1 MKSIL
6 NLYWNICLFR
16 RGPEDVPGLSVILGI
31 TLILNI
37 LVSLVVGI
45 AFGKLA
51 VSFAAISL
59 VISTA
64 TVGFLIYTVLMLKK
78 LEARFRQ
85 TFTAVL
91 GTDILITLL
100 CSPLLWL
107 VNQREQTAGLNLPGS
122 VLLGLM
128 IWDLLIKG
136 FIYQR
141 AFDVG
146 RFQGNLFSFSLFM
159 LLTMLSD
166 ILRKQMLGTG

>member
-1 MKSIL
+1 MKTIL
-6 NLYWNICLFR
+6 NLYWNICLFK
-16 RGPEDVPGLSVILGI
+16 RGPEDVPGLPVVLAL
-31 TLILNI
+31 TLLLNI
-37 LVSLVVGI
+37 VISLVVGI
-45 AFGKLA
+45 VFSKLP
-51 VSFAAISL
+51 VSFAAVSL
-59 VISTA
+59 AVSTA
-64 TVGFLIYTVLMLKK
+64 VVGFLIYAVLMLKK
-78 LEARFRQ
+78 LESRFRQ

-100 CSPLLWL
+100 CSPLLWQ
-107 VNQREQTAGLNLPGS
+107 VNQRERAEGLTLPGT

-141 AFDVG
+141 AFGVG

-166 ILRKQMLGTG
+166 ILYKKMLGTL